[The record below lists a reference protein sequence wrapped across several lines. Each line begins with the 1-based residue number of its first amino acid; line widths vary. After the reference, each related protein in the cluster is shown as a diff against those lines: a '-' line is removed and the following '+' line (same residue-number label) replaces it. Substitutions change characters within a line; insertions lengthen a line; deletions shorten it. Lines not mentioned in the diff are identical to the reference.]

1 MLDDDWRG
9 ESLIRTVSPDRP
21 LARLARNRCRVCRS
35 EIDPRAKHC
44 HRHKPVHRDLGRFA
58 RAKGGITLAAFAGKE
73 A

>member
-1 MLDDDWRG
+1 MLEDDWRG

-21 LARLARNRCRVCRS
+21 LARNRCRVCRS

-58 RAKGGITLAAFAGKE
+58 RAVTLAAFDGKE